1 VLLFQAISHRTLP
14 VHVPNPIKDYHAFIR
29 YSYQNI
35 KCNAAMF
42 IKEFIDHDG
51 EDHLKILRFIQHKS
65 LEHPST
71 FIKRP
76 ATALN

>member
-1 VLLFQAISHRTLP
+1 VSI
-14 VHVPNPIKDYHAFIR
+14 PIKDYHALIR

-42 IKEFIDHDG
+42 RKEFIEHDG
-51 EDHLKILRFIQHKS
+51 EDHLKMLRFIQHKS

-71 FIKRP
+71 FIIRL